1 VKTKGKYKL
10 WMEKEEVCK
19 SEISKREKPREIP
32 KSLFVELIY
41 IKNKLFSLCCG
52 GIQ

>member
-1 VKTKGKYKL
+1 
-10 WMEKEEVCK
+10 MEKEEVCK

-41 IKNKLFSLCCG
+41 IKNRDRYVDVTEIMFNFVV
-52 GIQ
+52 